1 MDHCLDILL
10 QQARSRWQVGK
21 RLPGYLAFCFRGML
35 AAASSPTG
43 GNF

>member
-10 QQARSRWQVGK
+10 QQARSRWQVRK
-21 RLPGYLAFCFRGML
+21 RLPGVFFRGML

-43 GNF
+43 VNF